1 VQKFGVDNKMSILSF
16 SYLEKSLYAKNQEL
30 KIHIKE
36 LDFTIIQMKKELEE
50 RAKSKAL
57 YLQQIKELKK
67 EKLEQNLKKLVEDF

>member
-1 VQKFGVDNKMSILSF
+1 LTLLSF
-16 SYLEKSLYAKNQEL
+16 SYLEKSLHAKNQEL

-36 LDFTIIQMKKELEE
+36 LDFTIMQMKKELEE